1 MFRGDATFKE
11 FIVRVQSRANREFV
25 DVAIVFYVLGITV
38 QVISR
43 QLNSLVTRSL
53 LLVHRARVPSTRLV
67 EVGLKVYVPTRHF
80 VPRQTYGVLL

>member
-1 MFRGDATFKE
+1 MFRGDATFEE
-11 FIVRVQSRANREFV
+11 FIVRFQSRANGEFV
-25 DVAIVFYVLGITV
+25 DVAVVVYVSTVTV

-53 LLVHRARVPSTRLV
+53 LLVHRTRVPSIRLV
-67 EVGLKVYVPTRHF
+67 EVGLEIYVPTRHL